1 MMQPRFDKRSG
12 ATPYSLVEQARFR
25 AAFDFMRL
33 RADVGE
39 VSEAIAEWWQE
50 FSTADDL
57 RRQDLMDQV
66 RDEQKK
72 GQRVRVR
79 APQPPQ
85 SSAASAAASEPERE
99 ADVPPDGEATT
110 APRKRRRRRK
120 PRPEGGG
127 SGSNESAPAE

>member
-33 RADVGE
+33 RADIGE
-39 VSEAIAEWWQE
+39 VGEAIAEWWQE
-50 FSTADDL
+50 FSTADDV

-66 RDEQKK
+66 RDEQHKK
-72 GQRVRVR
+72 SRQRVPARTTGGTVAGR
-79 APQPPQ
+79 Q
-85 SSAASAAASEPERE
+85 AASPAAEVDSAL
-99 ADVPPDGEATT
+99 PPDGEVAT

-120 PRPEGGG
+120 PRSGGEADG
-127 SGSNESAPAE
+127 ATVE

>member
-1 MMQPRFDKRSG
+1 
-12 ATPYSLVEQARFR
+12 PYSLVEQARFR

-39 VSEAIAEWWQE
+39 IGEAIAEWWQE

-72 GQRVRVR
+72 GPRVRVR
-79 APQPPQ
+79 APQ
-85 SSAASAAASEPERE
+85 AAAVQALDEPAAAESDGD
-99 ADVPPDGEATT
+99 AGVPPDGESAT

-120 PRPEGGG
+120 PRTGGGDGDAGGSAEGGG
-127 SGSNESAPAE
+127 GAAEA